1 MSTKKSIIFSII
13 CIFILISIFGIWYY
27 IEQKNIAY
35 KDIYLEFKT
44 PEESYEID
52 DELDPLS
59 FIKKTNVND
68 IEYPEIKPKSIGD
81 HTYVY
86 VAKDGWGNRKEY
98 ILKLNFVDP
107 IKPVLTLSTDF
118 VEVYEGEQIDFNSYV
133 IEAYDEIDGKLD
145 VEIDVPKDLTVGE
158 YEIKYT
164 AVDKHKNIVS
174 SILRLKINARPV
186 EPPTEKPIDNNQ
198 NSNSN
203 SSSQNNNKPSN
214 NSNSSNGSNSSN
226 NSDSSNTNKNNSVSL
241 PSSKI
246 FTFDEYGSIAN
257 AEAKAKA
264 YGNSNCPSGHSW
276 SCNTYSNDAGYVIGY
291 VVTFK

>member
-1 MSTKKSIIFSII
+1 MNTKRNIIFSFACILVLII
-13 CIFILISIFGIWYY
+13 IFGIWYY
-27 IEQKNIAY
+27 IDQKNIAY
-35 KDIYLEFKT
+35 KEIYLEFKT
-44 PEESYEID
+44 PEDSYEVD
-52 DELDPLS
+52 DKLDPLS
-59 FIKKTNVND
+59 FIKKTNVKD
-68 IEYPEIKPKSIGD
+68 VEYPEINPKSIGD

-107 IKPVLTLSTDF
+107 IKPVLALSTDF
-118 VEVYEGEQIDFNSYV
+118 IEVYEGEEIDFNSYV
-133 IEAYDEIDGKLD
+133 LEAYDEIDGKLD
-145 VEIDVPKDLTVGE
+145 VEIDVPEDLQVGE

-164 AVDKHKNIVS
+164 VTDKHKNIVS
-174 SILRLKINARPV
+174 SILHLKINSKPIEKPV
-186 EPPTEKPIDNNQ
+186 EGNLNSNSNTSNQ
-198 NSNSN
+198 NNNKPLNNSN
-203 SSSQNNNKPSN
+203 SSSS
-214 NSNSSNGSNSSN
+214 SNSFN

-264 YGNSNCPSGHSW
+264 YGDSNCPSGHSW
-276 SCNTYSNDAGYVIGY
+276 SCNPYSNDAGYVIGY

>member
-1 MSTKKSIIFSII
+1 MSAKKSIIFSIV

-27 IEQKNIAY
+27 IEQKNMAY

-59 FIKKTNVND
+59 FIKETNVKD

-118 VEVYEGEQIDFNSYV
+118 VEVYEGEEIDFNSYV
-133 IEAYDEIDGKLD
+133 LEAYDEIDGKLD
-145 VEIDVPKDLTVGE
+145 VEIEVPRELVVGE
-158 YEIKYT
+158 YDIKYT
-164 AVDKHKNIVS
+164 VTDKHKNIVS
-174 SILRLKINARPV
+174 SILRLKINSKPI
-186 EPPTEKPIDNNQ
+186 EEPTENPIENNQ

-214 NSNSSNGSNSSN
+214 NSNSSSNSSS
-226 NSDSSNTNKNNSVSL
+226 SDVNKNNSVSL

-264 YGNSNCPSGHSW
+264 YGDSNCPSGHSW
-276 SCNTYSNDAGYVIGY
+276 NCNPYSNAEGYVIGY